1 MVKKATLKIDAY
13 TVKLTNTNKVFFP
26 DDGITKGDLIDYYHR
41 IAETMLPYVKGRPLM
56 MHRFLHGIKGEGFY
70 QKEVG
75 DYFPEWVKR
84 VKMKKHGGSEDYAVC
99 DNAATLV
106 FLAEQDCITPHVW
119 LSRIDQPE
127 NPDLLIFDL
136 DPSDGDFEPVRRAA
150 LSLRDLLST
159 LRLAVFV
166 KTTGSRGLHVVVPL
180 DRAADFD
187 QVRTFAEDV
196 ARLVAG
202 RDPDHLTVEQRKD
215 KRRGRVY
222 IDTLRNS
229 YGQTAVAPY
238 AVRAKPGAPVATP
251 LDWGE
256 LKNLELNSQSYT
268 MTNIFRRLGQKG
280 DPWDN
285 MWHEPCSLNEPRRRL
300 KAIV

>member
-1 MVKKATLKIDAY
+1 MAKKATLKIEAH
-13 TVKLTNTNKVFFP
+13 TIQLTNTDKVLFP

-41 IAETMLPYVKGRPLM
+41 IAETMLPYMKGRPLM

-75 DYFPEWVKR
+75 DYSPEWVKR
-84 VKMKKHGGSEDYAVC
+84 VKMKKHGGCEDYAVC
-99 DNAATLV
+99 DNPATLV

-127 NPDLLIFDL
+127 NPDLLVFDL
-136 DPSDGDFEPVRRAA
+136 DPSGNDFEPVRRAA
-150 LSLRDLLST
+150 SSLRDLLSQ

-196 ARLVAG
+196 ARLLVS
-202 RDPDHLTVEQRKD
+202 RDPEHLTIEQRKA
-215 KRRGRVY
+215 KRRGCVY

-229 YGQTAVAPY
+229 YGQTVVAPY
-238 AVRAKPGAPVATP
+238 AVRAKAGAPVATP
-251 LDWGE
+251 LDWEE
-256 LKNLELNSQSYT
+256 LKDPELNSQSYT
-268 MTNIFRRLGQKG
+268 LTNIFRRLVNKG
-280 DPWDN
+280 DPWDKL
-285 MWHEPCSLNEPRRRL
+285 WHEPCSLNEPRGRL
-300 KAIV
+300 NALV